1 MHLSRRSLRHITR
14 MILVMWLFALGA
26 GVANACLLNT
36 PNHSSQS
43 SFSVATPG
51 TPLAHAHQKEAPNP
65 GTAGC
70 LKFCDEPRLA
80 IKKLEQSVSDGGAG
94 MLGTLPQ
101 APVLVLASTT
111 AVRLPVLSH
120 RPAHL
125 ALPIAAR
132 PHRLTL

>member
-14 MILVMWLFALGA
+14 MILAMWLFALGA

-36 PNHSSQS
+36 TNDSNQS
-43 SFSVATPG
+43 SFSVASPG
-51 TPLAHAHQKEAPNP
+51 APGAHAHQKELPDP

-80 IKKLEQSVSDGGAG
+80 ITKLDQPISDGGAV
-94 MLGTLPQ
+94 MVGTLTRAL
-101 APVLVLASTT
+101 APASASAT
-111 AVRLPVLSH
+111 ADQLPVLSH

>member
-1 MHLSRRSLRHITR
+1 MHLSRRSLRHITT
-14 MILVMWLFALGA
+14 MMLVMWLFALGA
-26 GVANACLLNT
+26 GVANACLLNA

-43 SFSVATPG
+43 SFSVATSG
-51 TPLAHAHQKEAPNP
+51 TPVVHAHQKEAPNP

-80 IKKLEQSVSDGGAG
+80 IKKLNQPLSDGGGEMFA
-94 MLGTLPQ
+94 TVPQ
-101 APVLVLASTT
+101 APVLTVALA
-111 AVRLPVLSH
+111 APVRLPVLSH

-125 ALPIAAR
+125 ALPIATR

>member
-1 MHLSRRSLRHITR
+1 MHLSRRSLQHIAR
-14 MILVMWLFALGA
+14 MILAVWLFAFGA
-26 GVANACLLNT
+26 GVANACLLNA
-36 PNHSSQS
+36 PNDNTHA
-43 SFSVATPG
+43 SFSVASSG
-51 TPLAHAHQKEAPNP
+51 TPVAHAHQKEAPNP
-65 GTAGC
+65 GTDGC

-80 IKKLEQSVSDGGAG
+80 ITKLDQPLNDGGAG
-94 MLGTLPQ
+94 VVGTLTQ
-101 APVLVLASTT
+101 ALTPAVDSTI